1 MYTYKYVRCYMLI
14 REVKDTDI
22 SKGLLNVF
30 IEGFRYHYNGRPDIF
45 SNKSDEELKED
56 LINSIMNDNI
66 MVLEDEDRIVGY
78 IQYEIREKHAKTMW
92 VDQLVIDKQCQ
103 KKGYG
108 KLLLDKVIELA
119 KQENCERIELECW
132 AFKDRKSTRLN
143 SSHPTTSR
151 MPSSA

>member
-1 MYTYKYVRCYMLI
+1 MLI

-132 AFKDRKSTRLN
+132 AFNDNAVGMYNHIGFSEQRVKLEKKL
-143 SSHPTTSR
+143 
-151 MPSSA
+151 

>member
-1 MYTYKYVRCYMLI
+1 MLI

-56 LINSIMNDNI
+56 LINSIMNENI
-66 MVLEDEDRIVGY
+66 MVLEDKDRIVGY

-132 AFKDRKSTRLN
+132 AFNDNAVGMYNHIGFSEQRVKLEKKL
-143 SSHPTTSR
+143 
-151 MPSSA
+151 

>member
-1 MYTYKYVRCYMLI
+1 MLI

-132 AFKDRKSTRLN
+132 TFNDNAVGMYNHIGFSEQRVKLEKKL
-143 SSHPTTSR
+143 
-151 MPSSA
+151 

>member
-1 MYTYKYVRCYMLI
+1 MLI

-56 LINSIMNDNI
+56 LMNSIMNDNI

-132 AFKDRKSTRLN
+132 AFNDNAVGMYNHIGFSEQRVKLEKKL
-143 SSHPTTSR
+143 
-151 MPSSA
+151 

>member
-1 MYTYKYVRCYMLI
+1 MLI

-92 VDQLVIDKQCQ
+92 VDQLVIDKQSQ

-132 AFKDRKSTRLN
+132 AFNDNAVGMYNHIGFSEQRVKLEKKL
-143 SSHPTTSR
+143 
-151 MPSSA
+151 

>member
-1 MYTYKYVRCYMLI
+1 
-14 REVKDTDI
+14 
-22 SKGLLNVF
+22 
-30 IEGFRYHYNGRPDIF
+30 
-45 SNKSDEELKED
+45 
-56 LINSIMNDNI
+56 MNDNI

-132 AFKDRKSTRLN
+132 AFNDNAVGMYNHIGFSEQRVKLEKKL
-143 SSHPTTSR
+143 
-151 MPSSA
+151 

>member
-1 MYTYKYVRCYMLI
+1 MLI

-66 MVLEDEDRIVGY
+66 MVLEDENRIVGY

-92 VDQLVIDKQCQ
+92 VDQLVIDKQYQ

-132 AFKDRKSTRLN
+132 AFNDNAVGMYNHIGFSEQRVKLEKKL
-143 SSHPTTSR
+143 
-151 MPSSA
+151 

>member
-1 MYTYKYVRCYMLI
+1 MLI

-66 MVLEDEDRIVGY
+66 MVLDDEDRIVGY

-132 AFKDRKSTRLN
+132 AFNDNAVGMYNHIGFSEQRVKLEKKL
-143 SSHPTTSR
+143 
-151 MPSSA
+151 